1 MLRAAPGSLA
11 CGRCAGWFAEGRIW
25 VKVSGAYR
33 VSRLY
38 PDYPDAQPIH
48 EALVAANPDQITWGT
63 DWPHPRLERDMPD
76 DGHLLDLFN
85 RWTPDTDLRRK
96 ILVDNPARLYGF
108 EYYRATGSRGSC
120 CRSRRSRVNPALAAD
135 LRPPTPLPRD
145 QGGRPVSA

>member
-76 DGHLLDLFN
+76 DGHLLDLSTAGHQT
-85 RWTPDTDLRRK
+85 RTCAGKSWWTIRRGCTASN
-96 ILVDNPARLYGF
+96 ITALPAV
-108 EYYRATGSRGSC
+108 EE
-120 CRSRRSRVNPALAAD
+120 VAAD
-135 LRPPTPLPRD
+135 HD
-145 QGGRPVSA
+145 AAG